1 MNNIKLDF
9 PILDKKIRD
18 KAITYLDSAA
28 STQKPKQVINSISEF
43 LENSYENVHRG
54 MNTLSIKATDIFERA
69 RENVRSFIN
78 ANSINEVIFTSGA
91 TDSINKISQC
101 LPQLLNEGDKIVITE
116 LEHHSNYL
124 PWLQI
129 AKKFNFTI
137 EVVNVNENGNV
148 TEQDIINA
156 CDQSTKFLALTHMS
170 NVTGQI
176 IDIKKIKEK
185 ISSDILIAVDGCQ
198 SIAHINI
205 DVQDLDCDFYSFSS
219 HKLYGPSG
227 IGIMFGK
234 EKLLESLEPPSLGGG
249 MINNVSLDSFSYAM
263 LPNKFEAGTPP
274 IEAVAGM
281 NTAVEYLNRINFSD
295 YFEEEKKL
303 RLTLIDHF
311 KSMDEIEFYGYDQ
324 EINAS
329 SIVSFNVKD
338 KNYNDISTF
347 LDQYGIMIRGGHHCC
362 QPFMKKLEIPGS
374 CRVSFGIYND
384 LNDIDILVDALSKTI
399 KLLQ

>member
-1 MNNIKLDF
+1 MSFKSDF
-9 PILDKKIRD
+9 PILKNKIRD
-18 KAITYLDSAA
+18 YPITYLDSAA
-28 STQKPKQVINSISEF
+28 STQKPQAVIDSITEF
-43 LENSYENVHRG
+43 YQNSYENVHRG
-54 MNTLSIKATDIFERA
+54 MNTLSIKATDTFERA

-78 ANSINEVIFTSGA
+78 ANSTNEVIFTAGA
-91 TDSINKISQC
+91 TDSINKIAQC

-129 AKKFNFTI
+129 AKRFQFDI
-137 EVVNVNENGNV
+137 EIVGVNENGNIN
-148 TEQDIINA
+148 EQDIVNA
-156 CDQSTKFLALTHMS
+156 CDDSTKFLALTHMS

-176 IDIKKIKEK
+176 IDIKKIKEN
-185 ISSDILIAVDGCQ
+185 ISKDILIAVDGCQ

-227 IGIMFGK
+227 IGVMFGK
-234 EKLLESLEPPSLGGG
+234 EILLEKLEPPSLGGG
-249 MINNVSLDSFSYAM
+249 MINNVSLDGFTYAM

-281 NTAVEYLNRINFSD
+281 NAAIEYLNRLNFSH

-303 RLTLIDHF
+303 RLTLINHF
-311 KSMDEIEFYGYDQ
+311 QNMDEIEFYGFHQD
-324 EINAS
+324 INAS
-329 SIVSFNVKD
+329 SIVSFNVKN

-347 LDQYGIMIRGGHHCC
+347 LDQFGIMIRGGHHCC
-362 QPFMKKLEIPGS
+362 QPFMKKLQIPGS

-384 LNDIDILVDALSKTI
+384 LNDIDLLVDALSKTI

>member
-1 MNNIKLDF
+1 MSFKSDF
-9 PILDKKIRD
+9 PILKNTIRD
-18 KAITYLDSAA
+18 YPITYLDSAA
-28 STQKPKQVINSISEF
+28 STQKPQAVISSITEF
-43 LENSYENVHRG
+43 YQNSYENVHRG
-54 MNTLSIKATDIFERA
+54 MNTLSIKATDTFERA

-78 ANSINEVIFTSGA
+78 ANSINEVIFTAGA
-91 TDSINKISQC
+91 TDSINKIAQC

-129 AKKFNFTI
+129 AKKFQFDI
-137 EVVNVNENGNV
+137 EIVGVNENGNIN
-148 TEQDIINA
+148 EQDIVNA
-156 CDQSTKFLALTHMS
+156 CDDSTKFLALTHMS

-176 IDIKKIKEK
+176 IDIKKIKEN
-185 ISSDILIAVDGCQ
+185 ISKDILIAVDGCQ

-227 IGIMFGK
+227 IGVMFGK
-234 EKLLESLEPPSLGGG
+234 EILLDKLEPPSLGGG
-249 MINNVSLDSFSYAM
+249 MINNVSLDGFTYAM

-281 NTAVEYLNRINFSD
+281 NAAIEYLNRLNFSH

-303 RLTLIDHF
+303 RLTLINHF
-311 KSMDEIEFYGYDQ
+311 QNMDEIEFYGFHQD
-324 EINAS
+324 INAS
-329 SIVSFNVKD
+329 SIVSFNVKN

-347 LDQYGIMIRGGHHCC
+347 LDQFGIMIRGGHHCC
-362 QPFMKKLEIPGS
+362 QPFMKKLQIPGS

-384 LNDIDILVDALSKTI
+384 LNDIDLLVDALSKTI

>member
-1 MNNIKLDF
+1 MSFKSDF
-9 PILDKKIRD
+9 PILKNKIRD
-18 KAITYLDSAA
+18 YPITYLDSAA
-28 STQKPKQVINSISEF
+28 STQKPHEVINSISEF
-43 LENSYENVHRG
+43 YQNSYENVHRG
-54 MNTLSIKATDIFERA
+54 MNTLSIKATDMFERA
-69 RENVRSFIN
+69 RENVRTFIN
-78 ANSINEVIFTSGA
+78 ANSTNEVIFTAGA
-91 TDSINKISQC
+91 TDSINKISLC

-129 AKKFNFTI
+129 AKKFNFVI
-137 EVVNVNENGNV
+137 EVVSVNENGNIS
-148 TEQDIINA
+148 EQDIINA

-176 IDIKKIKEK
+176 FDIKKIKEN

-198 SIAHINI
+198 SIAHLNIN
-205 DVQDLDCDFYSFSS
+205 VQDLGCDFYSFSS

-227 IGIMFGK
+227 IGVMFGK
-234 EKLLESLEPPSLGGG
+234 EKLLDSLDPPFLGGG

-281 NTAVEYLNRINFSD
+281 NAAIEYLNRMNFSD
-295 YFEEEKKL
+295 YFEVEKKL

-311 KSMDEIEFYGYDQ
+311 KSMDEIEFYGYHH

-329 SIVSFNVKD
+329 SIVCFNIKD

>member
-1 MNNIKLDF
+1 MSFKSDF
-9 PILDKKIRD
+9 PILKNKIRD
-18 KAITYLDSAA
+18 YPITYLDSAA
-28 STQKPKQVINSISEF
+28 STQKPQAVINSITEF
-43 LENSYENVHRG
+43 YQNSYENVHRG
-54 MNTLSIKATDIFERA
+54 MNTLSIKATDTFERA

-78 ANSINEVIFTSGA
+78 ANSTNEVIFTAGA
-91 TDSINKISQC
+91 TDSINKIAQC

-129 AKKFNFTI
+129 AKKFQFDI
-137 EVVNVNENGNV
+137 EIVGVNENGNIN
-148 TEQDIINA
+148 EQDIVNA
-156 CDQSTKFLALTHMS
+156 CDDSTKFLALTHMS

-176 IDIKKIKEK
+176 IDIKKIKEN
-185 ISSDILIAVDGCQ
+185 ISKDILIAVDGCQ

-205 DVQDLDCDFYSFSS
+205 DVQDFDCDFYSFSS

-227 IGIMFGK
+227 IGVMFGK
-234 EKLLESLEPPSLGGG
+234 EILLDKLEPPSLGGG
-249 MINNVSLDSFSYAM
+249 MINNVSLDGFTYAM

-281 NTAVEYLNRINFSD
+281 NAAIEYLNRLNFSH

-303 RLTLIDHF
+303 RLTLINHF
-311 KSMDEIEFYGYDQ
+311 QNMDEIEFYGFHQD
-324 EINAS
+324 INAS
-329 SIVSFNVKD
+329 SIVSFNVKN

-347 LDQYGIMIRGGHHCC
+347 LDQFGIMIRGGHHCC
-362 QPFMKKLEIPGS
+362 QPFMKKLQIPGS

-384 LNDIDILVDALSKTI
+384 LNDIDLLVDALSKTI

>member
-1 MNNIKLDF
+1 MNFKSDF
-9 PILDKKIRD
+9 PILKNKIREYP
-18 KAITYLDSAA
+18 ITYLDSAA
-28 STQKPKQVINSISEF
+28 STQKPEAVINSISEF
-43 LENSYENVHRG
+43 YQNSYENVHRG
-54 MNTLSIKATDIFERA
+54 MNTLSIKATDMFERT

-78 ANSINEVIFTSGA
+78 ANSINEIIFTAGA

-101 LPQLLNEGDKIVITE
+101 LPQLLNKGDKIIITE

-129 AKKFNFTI
+129 AKKFNFVI
-137 EVVNVNENGNV
+137 EVVAVNENGNIS
-148 TEQDIINA
+148 EQDIIEA

-176 IDIKKIKEK
+176 IDIKKIKEN

-205 DVQDLDCDFYSFSS
+205 DVQDLGCDFYSFSS

-234 EKLLESLEPPSLGGG
+234 ELLLESLEPPFLGGG

-281 NTAVEYLNRINFSD
+281 NTAIEYLNRLNFSD
-295 YFEEEKKL
+295 YFVEEKKL
-303 RLTLIDHF
+303 RSTLINHF
-311 KSMDEIEFYGYDQ
+311 KSMDEIEIYGYHE

-338 KNYNDISTF
+338 NNYNDISTF

-384 LNDIDILVDALSKTI
+384 INDIDKLIDALSKTI

>member
-1 MNNIKLDF
+1 MRFKSDF
-9 PILDKKIRD
+9 PILKNKIREYP
-18 KAITYLDSAA
+18 ITYLDSAA
-28 STQKPKQVINSISEF
+28 STQKPEAVINSISEF
-43 LENSYENVHRG
+43 YKNSYENVHRG
-54 MNTLSIKATDIFERA
+54 MNTLSIKATDMFERA

-129 AKKFNFTI
+129 AKNFNFVI
-137 EVVNVNENGNV
+137 EVIGVDKNGNIS
-148 TEQDIINA
+148 EQEIIQA

-176 IDIKKIKEK
+176 IDIKKIKEN
-185 ISSDILIAVDGCQ
+185 IASDILIAVDGCQ

-205 DVQDLDCDFYSFSS
+205 DVQDLGCDFYSFSS

-281 NTAVEYLNRINFSD
+281 SAAIEYLNRMNFSY

-311 KSMDEIEFYGYDQ
+311 KSMDEVEFYGYHQ

>member
-1 MNNIKLDF
+1 MSFKSDF
-9 PILDKKIRD
+9 PILKNKIRD
-18 KAITYLDSAA
+18 YPITYLDSAA
-28 STQKPKQVINSISEF
+28 STQKPQAVINSITEF
-43 LENSYENVHRG
+43 YQNSYENVHRG
-54 MNTLSIKATDIFERA
+54 MNTLSIKATDTFERA

-78 ANSINEVIFTSGA
+78 ANSTNEVIFTAGA
-91 TDSINKISQC
+91 TDSINKIAQC

-129 AKKFNFTI
+129 AKKFQFDI
-137 EVVNVNENGNV
+137 EIVGVNENGNIN
-148 TEQDIINA
+148 EQDIVNA
-156 CDQSTKFLALTHMS
+156 CDDSTKFLALTHMS

-176 IDIKKIKEK
+176 IDINKIKEN
-185 ISSDILIAVDGCQ
+185 ISKDILIAVDGCQ

-227 IGIMFGK
+227 IGVMFGK
-234 EKLLESLEPPSLGGG
+234 EILLEKLEPPSLGGG
-249 MINNVSLDSFSYAM
+249 MINNVSLDGFTYAM

-281 NTAVEYLNRINFSD
+281 NAAIEYLNRLNFSH

-303 RLTLIDHF
+303 RLTLINHF
-311 KSMDEIEFYGYDQ
+311 QNMDEIEFYGFHQD
-324 EINAS
+324 INAS
-329 SIVSFNVKD
+329 SIVSFNVKN
-338 KNYNDISTF
+338 KNYNDVSTF
-347 LDQYGIMIRGGHHCC
+347 LDQFGIMIRGGHHCC
-362 QPFMKKLEIPGS
+362 QPFMKKLQIPGS

-384 LNDIDILVDALSKTI
+384 LNDIDLLVDALSKTI

>member
-1 MNNIKLDF
+1 MSFKSDF
-9 PILDKKIRD
+9 PILKNTIRD
-18 KAITYLDSAA
+18 YPITYLDSAA
-28 STQKPKQVINSISEF
+28 STQKPQAVIDSITEF
-43 LENSYENVHRG
+43 YQNSYENVHRG
-54 MNTLSIKATDIFERA
+54 MNTLSIKATDTFERA

-78 ANSINEVIFTSGA
+78 ANSINEVIFTAGA
-91 TDSINKISQC
+91 TDSINKIAQC

-129 AKKFNFTI
+129 AKKFQFDI
-137 EVVNVNENGNV
+137 EIVGVNENGNV
-148 TEQDIINA
+148 SEQDIVNA
-156 CDQSTKFLALTHMS
+156 CDDSTKFLALTHMS

-176 IDIKKIKEK
+176 IDIKKIKEN
-185 ISSDILIAVDGCQ
+185 ISKDILIAVDGCQ

-227 IGIMFGK
+227 IGVMFGK
-234 EKLLESLEPPSLGGG
+234 EILLEKLEPPSLGGG
-249 MINNVSLDSFSYAM
+249 MINNVSLDGFTYAM

-281 NTAVEYLNRINFSD
+281 SAAIEYLNRLNFSD

-303 RLTLIDHF
+303 RLTLINHF
-311 KSMDEIEFYGYDQ
+311 QNMDEIEFYGFHQD
-324 EINAS
+324 INAS
-329 SIVSFNVKD
+329 SIVSFNVKN
-338 KNYNDISTF
+338 KNYNDVSTF
-347 LDQYGIMIRGGHHCC
+347 LDQFGIMIRGGHHCC
-362 QPFMKKLEIPGS
+362 QPFMKKLQIPGS

-384 LNDIDILVDALSKTI
+384 LNDIDLLVDALSKTI

>member
-1 MNNIKLDF
+1 MSFKSDF
-9 PILDKKIRD
+9 PILKNKIREYP
-18 KAITYLDSAA
+18 ITYLDSAA
-28 STQKPKQVINSISEF
+28 STQKPEEVINSVSEF
-43 LENSYENVHRG
+43 YQNSYENVHRG
-54 MNTLSIKATDIFERA
+54 MNTLSIKATDMFERA

-148 TEQDIINA
+148 SEQDIINA

-198 SIAHINI
+198 SIAHLNI

-281 NTAVEYLNRINFSD
+281 NTAIEYLNRINFSD
-295 YFEEEKKL
+295 CFEEEKKL

>member
-1 MNNIKLDF
+1 MRFKSDF
-9 PILDKKIRD
+9 PILKNKIREYP
-18 KAITYLDSAA
+18 ITYLDSAA
-28 STQKPKQVINSISEF
+28 STQKPEAVINSISEF
-43 LENSYENVHRG
+43 YKNSYENVHRG
-54 MNTLSIKATDIFERA
+54 MNTLSIKATDMFERA

-129 AKKFNFTI
+129 AKNFNFVI
-137 EVVNVNENGNV
+137 EVIGVDKNGNIS
-148 TEQDIINA
+148 EQEIIQA

-176 IDIKKIKEK
+176 IDIKKIKEN
-185 ISSDILIAVDGCQ
+185 IASDILIAVDGCQ

-205 DVQDLDCDFYSFSS
+205 DVQDLGCDFYSFSS

-281 NTAVEYLNRINFSD
+281 SAAIEYLNRMNFSD

-303 RLTLIDHF
+303 RLILIDHF
-311 KSMDEIEFYGYDQ
+311 KSMDEVEFYGYHQ

>member
-1 MNNIKLDF
+1 MSFKSDF
-9 PILDKKIRD
+9 PILKNKIRD
-18 KAITYLDSAA
+18 YPITYLDSAA
-28 STQKPKQVINSISEF
+28 STQKPQAVINSITEF
-43 LENSYENVHRG
+43 YQNSYENVHRG
-54 MNTLSIKATDIFERA
+54 MNTLSIKATDTFERA

-78 ANSINEVIFTSGA
+78 ANSTNEVIFTAGA
-91 TDSINKISQC
+91 TDSINKIAQC

-129 AKKFNFTI
+129 AKKFQFDI
-137 EVVNVNENGNV
+137 EIVGVNENGNIN
-148 TEQDIINA
+148 EQDIVNA
-156 CDQSTKFLALTHMS
+156 CDDSTKFLALTHMS

-176 IDIKKIKEK
+176 IDIKKIKEN
-185 ISSDILIAVDGCQ
+185 ISKDILIAVDGCQ
-198 SIAHINI
+198 SIAHIKI

-227 IGIMFGK
+227 IGVMFGK
-234 EKLLESLEPPSLGGG
+234 EILLEKLEPPSLGGG
-249 MINNVSLDSFSYAM
+249 MINNVSLDGFTYAM

-281 NTAVEYLNRINFSD
+281 NAAIEYLKRLNFSH

-303 RLTLIDHF
+303 RLTLINHF
-311 KSMDEIEFYGYDQ
+311 QNMDEIEFYGFHQD
-324 EINAS
+324 INAS
-329 SIVSFNVKD
+329 SIVSFNVKN

-347 LDQYGIMIRGGHHCC
+347 LDQFGIMIRGGHHCC
-362 QPFMKKLEIPGS
+362 QPFMKKLQIPGS

-384 LNDIDILVDALSKTI
+384 LNDIDLLVDALSKTI

>member
-1 MNNIKLDF
+1 MSFKSDF
-9 PILDKKIRD
+9 PILKNKIRD
-18 KAITYLDSAA
+18 YPITYLDSAA
-28 STQKPKQVINSISEF
+28 STQKPHEVINSISEF
-43 LENSYENVHRG
+43 YQNSYENVHRG
-54 MNTLSIKATDIFERA
+54 MNTLSIKATDMFERA
-69 RENVRSFIN
+69 RENVRTFIN
-78 ANSINEVIFTSGA
+78 ANSINEVIFTAGA
-91 TDSINKISQC
+91 TDSINKISLC

-129 AKKFNFTI
+129 AKKFNFVI
-137 EVVNVNENGNV
+137 EVVSINENGNIS
-148 TEQDIINA
+148 EQDIINA

-176 IDIKKIKEK
+176 FDIKKIKEN

-198 SIAHINI
+198 SIAHLNIN
-205 DVQDLDCDFYSFSS
+205 VQDLGCDFYSFSS

-227 IGIMFGK
+227 IGVMFGK
-234 EKLLESLEPPSLGGG
+234 EKLLDSLDPPFLGGG

-281 NTAVEYLNRINFSD
+281 NAAIEYLNRMNFSD
-295 YFEEEKKL
+295 YFEVEKKL

-311 KSMDEIEFYGYDQ
+311 KSMDEIEFYGYHH

-329 SIVSFNVKD
+329 SIVCFNVKD

>member
-1 MNNIKLDF
+1 MSFKSDF
-9 PILDKKIRD
+9 PILKNTIRD
-18 KAITYLDSAA
+18 YPITYLDSAA
-28 STQKPKQVINSISEF
+28 STQKPQAVIDSITEF
-43 LENSYENVHRG
+43 YQNSYENVHRG
-54 MNTLSIKATDIFERA
+54 MNTLSIKATDTFERA

-78 ANSINEVIFTSGA
+78 ANSTNEVIFTAGA
-91 TDSINKISQC
+91 TDSINKIALC

-129 AKKFNFTI
+129 AKKFQFDI
-137 EVVNVNENGNV
+137 EIVGVNENGNV
-148 TEQDIINA
+148 SEQDIVNA
-156 CDQSTKFLALTHMS
+156 CDDSTKFLALTHMS

-176 IDIKKIKEK
+176 IDIKKIKEN
-185 ISSDILIAVDGCQ
+185 ISKDILIAVDGCQ

-227 IGIMFGK
+227 IGVMFGK
-234 EKLLESLEPPSLGGG
+234 EILLEKLEPPSLGGG
-249 MINNVSLDSFSYAM
+249 MINNVSLDGFTYAM

-281 NTAVEYLNRINFSD
+281 NAAIEYLNRLNFSH

-303 RLTLIDHF
+303 RLTLINHF
-311 KSMDEIEFYGYDQ
+311 QNMDEIEFYGFHQD
-324 EINAS
+324 IDAS
-329 SIVSFNVKD
+329 SIVSFNVKN
-338 KNYNDISTF
+338 KNYNDVSTF
-347 LDQYGIMIRGGHHCC
+347 LDQFGIMIRGGHHCC
-362 QPFMKKLEIPGS
+362 QPFMKKLQIPGS

-384 LNDIDILVDALSKTI
+384 LNDIDLLVDALSKTI

>member
-1 MNNIKLDF
+1 MRFKSDF
-9 PILDKKIRD
+9 PILKNKIREYP
-18 KAITYLDSAA
+18 ITYLDSAA
-28 STQKPKQVINSISEF
+28 STQKPEAVINSISEF
-43 LENSYENVHRG
+43 YKNSYENVHRG
-54 MNTLSIKATDIFERA
+54 MNTLSIKATDMFERA

-129 AKKFNFTI
+129 AKNFNFVI
-137 EVVNVNENGNV
+137 EVIGVDKNGNIS
-148 TEQDIINA
+148 EQEIIQA

-176 IDIKKIKEK
+176 IDIKKIKEN
-185 ISSDILIAVDGCQ
+185 IASDILIAVDGCQ

-205 DVQDLDCDFYSFSS
+205 DVQDLGCDFYSFSS

-281 NTAVEYLNRINFSD
+281 SAAIEYLNRMNFSD

-311 KSMDEIEFYGYDQ
+311 KSMDEVEFYGYHQ

-362 QPFMKKLEIPGS
+362 QPFMKKFEIPGS

>member
-1 MNNIKLDF
+1 MSFKSDF
-9 PILDKKIRD
+9 PILKNKIRD
-18 KAITYLDSAA
+18 YPITYLDSAA
-28 STQKPKQVINSISEF
+28 STQKPQAVINSITEF
-43 LENSYENVHRG
+43 YQNSYENVHRG
-54 MNTLSIKATDIFERA
+54 MNTLSIKATDTFERA

-78 ANSINEVIFTSGA
+78 ANSTNEVIFTAGA
-91 TDSINKISQC
+91 TDSINKIAQC

-129 AKKFNFTI
+129 AKKFQFDI
-137 EVVNVNENGNV
+137 EIVGVNENGNIN
-148 TEQDIINA
+148 EQDIVNA
-156 CDQSTKFLALTHMS
+156 CDDSTKLLALTHMS

-176 IDIKKIKEK
+176 IDIKKIKEN
-185 ISSDILIAVDGCQ
+185 ISKDILIAVDGCQ

-227 IGIMFGK
+227 IGVMFGK
-234 EKLLESLEPPSLGGG
+234 EILLDKLEPPSLGGG
-249 MINNVSLDSFSYAM
+249 MINNVSLDGFTYAM

-281 NTAVEYLNRINFSD
+281 NAAIEYLNRLNFSH

-303 RLTLIDHF
+303 RLTLINHF
-311 KSMDEIEFYGYDQ
+311 QNMDEIEFYGFHQD
-324 EINAS
+324 INAS
-329 SIVSFNVKD
+329 SIVSFNVKN

-347 LDQYGIMIRGGHHCC
+347 LDQFGIMIRGGHHCC
-362 QPFMKKLEIPGS
+362 QPFMKKLQIPGS

-384 LNDIDILVDALSKTI
+384 LNDIDLLVDALSKTI

>member
-1 MNNIKLDF
+1 MSFKSDF
-9 PILDKKIRD
+9 PILKNKIRD
-18 KAITYLDSAA
+18 YPITYLDSAA
-28 STQKPKQVINSISEF
+28 STQKPQAVIDSITEF
-43 LENSYENVHRG
+43 YQNSYENVHRG
-54 MNTLSIKATDIFERA
+54 MNTLSIKATDTFERA

-78 ANSINEVIFTSGA
+78 ANSTNEVIFTAGA
-91 TDSINKISQC
+91 TDSINKIAQC

-129 AKKFNFTI
+129 AKKFQFEI
-137 EVVNVNENGNV
+137 EIVGVNENGNIN
-148 TEQDIINA
+148 EQDIVNA
-156 CDQSTKFLALTHMS
+156 CDDSTKFLALTHMS

-176 IDIKKIKEK
+176 IDIKKIKEN
-185 ISSDILIAVDGCQ
+185 ISKDILIAVDGCQ

-227 IGIMFGK
+227 IGVMFGK
-234 EKLLESLEPPSLGGG
+234 EILLEKLEPPSLGGG
-249 MINNVSLDSFSYAM
+249 MINNVSLDGFTYAM

-281 NTAVEYLNRINFSD
+281 NAAIEYLNRLNFSH

-303 RLTLIDHF
+303 RLTLINHF
-311 KSMDEIEFYGYDQ
+311 QNMDEIEFYGFHQD
-324 EINAS
+324 INAS
-329 SIVSFNVKD
+329 SIVSFNVKN

-347 LDQYGIMIRGGHHCC
+347 LDQFGIMIRGGHHCC
-362 QPFMKKLEIPGS
+362 QPFMKKLQIPGS

-384 LNDIDILVDALSKTI
+384 LNDIDLLVDALSKTI

>member
-1 MNNIKLDF
+1 MSFKSDF
-9 PILDKKIRD
+9 PILKNKIRD
-18 KAITYLDSAA
+18 YPITYLDSAA
-28 STQKPKQVINSISEF
+28 STQKPQAVIDSITEF
-43 LENSYENVHRG
+43 YQNSYENVHRG
-54 MNTLSIKATDIFERA
+54 MNTLSIKATDTFERA

-78 ANSINEVIFTSGA
+78 ANSINEVIFTAGA
-91 TDSINKISQC
+91 TDSINKIAQC

-129 AKKFNFTI
+129 AKKFQFDI
-137 EVVNVNENGNV
+137 EIVGVNENGNV
-148 TEQDIINA
+148 SEQDIVNA
-156 CDQSTKFLALTHMS
+156 CDDSTKFLALTHMS

-176 IDIKKIKEK
+176 IDIKKIKEN
-185 ISSDILIAVDGCQ
+185 ISKDILIAVDGCQ

-227 IGIMFGK
+227 IGVMFGK
-234 EKLLESLEPPSLGGG
+234 EILLEKLEPPSLGGG
-249 MINNVSLDSFSYAM
+249 MINNVSLDGFTYAM

-281 NTAVEYLNRINFSD
+281 NAAIEYLNRLNFSD

-303 RLTLIDHF
+303 RLTLINHF
-311 KSMDEIEFYGYDQ
+311 QNMDEIEFYGFHQD
-324 EINAS
+324 IDAS
-329 SIVSFNVKD
+329 SIVSFNVKN

-347 LDQYGIMIRGGHHCC
+347 LDQFGIMIRGGHHCC
-362 QPFMKKLEIPGS
+362 QPFMKKLQIPGS

-384 LNDIDILVDALSKTI
+384 LNDIDLLVDALSKTI

>member
-1 MNNIKLDF
+1 MSFKSDF
-9 PILDKKIRD
+9 PILKNKIRD
-18 KAITYLDSAA
+18 YPITYLDSAA
-28 STQKPKQVINSISEF
+28 STQKPQAVINSITEF
-43 LENSYENVHRG
+43 YQNSYENVHRG
-54 MNTLSIKATDIFERA
+54 MNTLSIKATDTFERA

-78 ANSINEVIFTSGA
+78 ANSTNEVIFTAGA
-91 TDSINKISQC
+91 TDSINKIAQC

-129 AKKFNFTI
+129 AKKFQFDI
-137 EVVNVNENGNV
+137 EIVGVNENGNIN
-148 TEQDIINA
+148 EQDIVNA
-156 CDQSTKFLALTHMS
+156 CDDSTKFLALTHMS

-176 IDIKKIKEK
+176 IDIKKIKEN
-185 ISSDILIAVDGCQ
+185 ISKDILIAVDGCQ

-227 IGIMFGK
+227 IGVMFGK
-234 EKLLESLEPPSLGGG
+234 EILLEKLEPPSLGGG
-249 MINNVSLDSFSYAM
+249 MINNVSLDGFTYAM

-281 NTAVEYLNRINFSD
+281 SAAIEYLNRLNFSD

-303 RLTLIDHF
+303 RLTLINHF
-311 KSMDEIEFYGYDQ
+311 QNMDEIEFYGFHQD
-324 EINAS
+324 IDAS
-329 SIVSFNVKD
+329 SIVSFNVKN

-347 LDQYGIMIRGGHHCC
+347 LDQFGIMIRGGHHCC
-362 QPFMKKLEIPGS
+362 QPFMKKLQIPGS

-384 LNDIDILVDALSKTI
+384 LNDIDLLVDALSKTI

>member
-1 MNNIKLDF
+1 MSFKSDF
-9 PILDKKIRD
+9 PILKNKIRD
-18 KAITYLDSAA
+18 YPITYLDSAA
-28 STQKPKQVINSISEF
+28 STQKPQAVINSITEF
-43 LENSYENVHRG
+43 YQNSYENVHRG
-54 MNTLSIKATDIFERA
+54 MNTLSIKATDTFERA

-78 ANSINEVIFTSGA
+78 ANSTNEVIFTAGA
-91 TDSINKISQC
+91 TDSINKIAQC

-129 AKKFNFTI
+129 AKKFQFDI
-137 EVVNVNENGNV
+137 EIVGVNENGNIN
-148 TEQDIINA
+148 EQDIVNA
-156 CDQSTKFLALTHMS
+156 CDDSTKFLALTHMS

-176 IDIKKIKEK
+176 IDIKKIKEN
-185 ISSDILIAVDGCQ
+185 ISKDILIAVDGCQ

-227 IGIMFGK
+227 IGVMFGK
-234 EKLLESLEPPSLGGG
+234 EILLEKLEPPSLGGG
-249 MINNVSLDSFSYAM
+249 MINNVSLDGFTYAM

-281 NTAVEYLNRINFSD
+281 NAAIEYLNRLNFSH

-303 RLTLIDHF
+303 RLTLINHF
-311 KSMDEIEFYGYDQ
+311 QNMDEIEFYGFHQD
-324 EINAS
+324 IDAS
-329 SIVSFNVKD
+329 SIVSFNVKN
-338 KNYNDISTF
+338 KNYNDVSTF
-347 LDQYGIMIRGGHHCC
+347 LDQFGIMIRGGHHCC
-362 QPFMKKLEIPGS
+362 QPFMKKLQIPGS

-384 LNDIDILVDALSKTI
+384 LNDIDLLVDALSKTI

>member
-1 MNNIKLDF
+1 MSFKSDF
-9 PILDKKIRD
+9 PILKNTIRD
-18 KAITYLDSAA
+18 YPITYLDSAA
-28 STQKPKQVINSISEF
+28 STQKPQAVINSITEF
-43 LENSYENVHRG
+43 YQNSYENVHRG
-54 MNTLSIKATDIFERA
+54 MNTLSIKATDTFERA

-78 ANSINEVIFTSGA
+78 ANSTNEVIFTAGA
-91 TDSINKISQC
+91 TDSINKIAQC

-129 AKKFNFTI
+129 AKKFQFDI
-137 EVVNVNENGNV
+137 EIVGVNENGNV
-148 TEQDIINA
+148 SEQDIVNA
-156 CDQSTKFLALTHMS
+156 CDDSTKFLALTHMS

-176 IDIKKIKEK
+176 IDIKKIKEN
-185 ISSDILIAVDGCQ
+185 ISKDILIAVDGCQ
-198 SIAHINI
+198 SIAHTNI

-227 IGIMFGK
+227 IGVMFGK
-234 EKLLESLEPPSLGGG
+234 EILLEKLEPPSLGGG
-249 MINNVSLDSFSYAM
+249 MINNVSLDGFTYAM

-281 NTAVEYLNRINFSD
+281 NAAIEYLNRLNFSH

-303 RLTLIDHF
+303 RLTLINHF
-311 KSMDEIEFYGYDQ
+311 QNMDEIEFYGFHQD
-324 EINAS
+324 IDAS
-329 SIVSFNVKD
+329 SIVSFNVKN

-347 LDQYGIMIRGGHHCC
+347 LDQFGIMIRGGHHCC
-362 QPFMKKLEIPGS
+362 QPFMKKLQIPGS

-384 LNDIDILVDALSKTI
+384 LNDIDLLVDALSKTI

>member
-1 MNNIKLDF
+1 MRFKSDF
-9 PILDKKIRD
+9 PILKNKIREYP
-18 KAITYLDSAA
+18 ITYLDSAA
-28 STQKPKQVINSISEF
+28 STQKPEAVINSISEF
-43 LENSYENVHRG
+43 YKNSYENVHRG
-54 MNTLSIKATDIFERA
+54 MNTLSIKATDMFERA

-129 AKKFNFTI
+129 AKNFNFVI
-137 EVVNVNENGNV
+137 EVIGVDKNGNIS
-148 TEQDIINA
+148 EQEIIQA

-176 IDIKKIKEK
+176 IDIKKIKEN
-185 ISSDILIAVDGCQ
+185 IASDILIAVDGCQ

-205 DVQDLDCDFYSFSS
+205 DVQDLGCDFYSFSS

-249 MINNVSLDSFSYAM
+249 MINNVSLDGFTYAM

-274 IEAVAGM
+274 IESVAGM
-281 NTAVEYLNRINFSD
+281 NAAIEYLNRMNFSD

-311 KSMDEIEFYGYDQ
+311 KSMDEVEFYGYHQ